1 MRSFIKRDGGRAWA
15 RLAGPVLAAIFLWGC
30 ATKPV
35 QPAPLPLGAVAASV
49 THYAGTVLSGP
60 GGAGAKTVDAISA
73 ASAGHI
79 SVTWLAM
86 EKMPPGFAPAGP
98 QAAIVT
104 AARGNSAVMSSVS
117 LSRDMRFG
125 PAADA
130 HAFVASVQAGKY
142 GRFALF
148 DSAQGIVWP
157 GVTAQ
162 FDLSEAGTLIDPLTG
177 LPARRGLG
185 LRIEPNA
192 SAADKPAW
200 AIGLSITDFVPGVAL
215 QTETLI
221 LNESAAMPTAYV
233 FLEPFR
239 FGTADA
245 VIAAV
250 VQISPPPA
258 SDASAAWQDHQKLCA
273 AVSTQLAGGA
283 NYAAPQE
290 IAGWPGLDAAQSALA
305 QKSGQRS
312 ALVFTAG
319 EAGVP
324 IAVDVALVA
333 DDSVVSAIC
342 GSIVKDLSA
351 AKVSPDSPA
360 LAWLI
365 EKRTYGALLD
375 LLNNEKVPPELSGLL
390 SAYAGQAGRQA
401 ASLGQVLREATGPA
415 DLDARLV
422 KENMD
427 YLEDSSPTARV
438 RAYDW
443 LNSRGLAPGGYDP
456 LAAAQ
461 QRRAALEAMRRGGST
476 RPTSQKVSP

>member
-1 MRSFIKRDGGRAWA
+1 
-15 RLAGPVLAAIFLWGC
+15 
-30 ATKPV
+30 
-35 QPAPLPLGAVAASV
+35 
-49 THYAGTVLSGP
+49 
-60 GGAGAKTVDAISA
+60 
-73 ASAGHI
+73 
-79 SVTWLAM
+79 
-86 EKMPPGFAPAGP
+86 
-98 QAAIVT
+98 
-104 AARGNSAVMSSVS
+104 
-117 LSRDMRFG
+117 
-125 PAADA
+125 
-130 HAFVASVQAGKY
+130 
-142 GRFALF
+142 
-148 DSAQGIVWP
+148 
-157 GVTAQ
+157 
-162 FDLSEAGTLIDPLTG
+162 
-177 LPARRGLG
+177 
-185 LRIEPNA
+185 
-192 SAADKPAW
+192 
-200 AIGLSITDFVPGVAL
+200 
-215 QTETLI
+215 
-221 LNESAAMPTAYV
+221 
-233 FLEPFR
+233 
-239 FGTADA
+239 
-245 VIAAV
+245 
-250 VQISPPPA
+250 
-258 SDASAAWQDHQKLCA
+258 
-273 AVSTQLAGGA
+273 
-283 NYAAPQE
+283 
-290 IAGWPGLDAAQSALA
+290 
-305 QKSGQRS
+305 
-312 ALVFTAG
+312 VFTAG